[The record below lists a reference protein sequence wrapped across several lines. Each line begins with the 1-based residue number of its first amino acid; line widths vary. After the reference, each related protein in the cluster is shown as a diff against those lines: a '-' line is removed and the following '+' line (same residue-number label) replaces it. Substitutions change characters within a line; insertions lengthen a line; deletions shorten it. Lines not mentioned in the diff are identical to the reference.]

1 MIRSTRGL
9 IFLGLIVFVIGIVV
23 LFPARV
29 AIGWFAPSGVSIS
42 GVQGSVW
49 RGRAEEASVDGF
61 YLRDLNWTASPL
73 ALFYGK
79 FAYQLAASPISGFFD
94 SHVSADLEGNVTMTN
109 LTAALPLG
117 IFADAAGIPNLD
129 GNASAKFERLEIVDG
144 LAIVADGTIQ
154 IANLIVPFLGRES
167 LGAYSAEFRTQ
178 NNGIV
183 ALIEDAD
190 GIVDLA
196 GSLQVRTD
204 RSFKFL
210 GQVIVTAKTPQSV
223 RQQLKFLPP
232 ANERGQ
238 QEIRLEG
245 VL

>member
-9 IFLGLIVFVIGIVV
+9 IILGLIVFVIGIVV

-49 RGRAEEASVDGF
+49 RGSAEEASIDGF

-73 ALFYGK
+73 SLFSGK
-79 FAYQLAASPISGFFD
+79 FAYQLAASPVSGFFE
-94 SHVSADLEGNVTMTN
+94 SHISADLGGNVTMTN

-117 IFADAAGIPNLD
+117 MFADAAGIPNLD
-129 GNASAKFERLEIVDG
+129 GNASATFERLEIVDG
-144 LAIVADGTIQ
+144 LAVVADGTVQ
-154 IANLIVPFLGRES
+154 IANLIVPVLGRES
-167 LGAYSAEFRTQ
+167 LGAYSAEVRTQ

-204 RSFKFL
+204 RSFEFL